1 MEGTGDR
8 DSSGSTV
15 FDPGVPPK
23 TENRNVVMCKVTN
36 RLTQTYKL
44 PCVPLE
50 INVMGKTFTLIALL
64 DSGAEENFISSECM
78 VRIGSQGKQAKD
90 LILSVSMA
98 DGTIKYSTE
107 FLDAKFRIGNTFRS
121 KTTLHVLDIKH
132 AATEQDSS

>member
-1 MEGTGDR
+1 MQGD
-8 DSSGSTV
+8 
-15 FDPGVPPK
+15 
-23 TENRNVVMCKVTN
+23 E
-36 RLTQTYKL
+36 TYKL

-90 LILSVSMA
+90 HILSVSMA

-107 FLDAKFRIGNTFRS
+107 LLDAKIRIGNTFRS